1 MEYKDFE
8 YHVDADGPCWKWT
21 VIVGATTMR
30 TGRSLT
36 RAAAVLRA
44 EQSIDQLQRISD
56 DRSFGK
62 ETRHSGVDT

>member
-8 YHVDADGPCWKWT
+8 YHVDADGPRWKWT
-21 VIVGATTMR
+21 VVVGATTMR
-30 TGRSLT
+30 TGRSLS

-44 EQSIDQLQRISD
+44 EHSIDQLQRISD

>member
-8 YHVDADGPCWKWT
+8 YHVDADGPRWRWT
-21 VIVGATTMR
+21 VSIGATAVR

-36 RAAAVLRA
+36 RAVAVLRA

-56 DRSFGK
+56 ERSFGQ
-62 ETRHSGVDT
+62 ETRHSG